1 MGVWKPKHGLEFG
14 PRVTKASDA
23 GSSSSYQGGLVENV
37 AQPEGHNAGLCP
49 EWLSTMGGG
58 PDGPCRFLIL

>member
-1 MGVWKPKHGLEFG
+1 MGGWKPKLGLEFG

-37 AQPEGHNAGLCP
+37 AQAEGHNAGLCP
-49 EWLSTMGGG
+49 EWPSTMGGG
-58 PDGPCRFLIL
+58 P